1 MQNFI
6 VSEKRRSASALW
18 SVMNE
23 HLPIFILLFVLCVC
37 FSFGAC
43 LTSFLFCSKYDV
55 AMKCWLQCDS
65 RVPWDENSFLTC
77 ARCSLYRLTITLTI
91 THTHLQKNKTKTKQN
106 EIERH
111 THSEKRKNHEKRWYT
126 KKMRTETSNATSSQT
141 TTIRT
146 RKKIEMSLGYDMTE
160 LLSTFSVL
168 PLSSLSG
175 WFVMLISSF
184 SRQLRIQPQSK
195 ENKIKLNSK
204 LCVQCTWIFSQ
215 KLSSLEFACNS
226 HLSPAC
232 DNFFEF
238 ACKEEI
244 SLHLPEIMILHFVF

>member
-111 THSEKRKNHEKRWYT
+111 TQWKKEKSWKEMIYKENENRNQQRHIIPNNDNKDE
-126 KKMRTETSNATSSQT
+126 
-141 TTIRT
+141 
-146 RKKIEMSLGYDMTE
+146 KKIEMSLGYDMTE
-160 LLSTFSVL
+160 LLSTFYVL

-204 LCVQCTWIFSQ
+204 LCVQCTWILSQ
-215 KLSSLEFACNS
+215 KCSSLEFACNS
-226 HLSPAC
+226 HLSPAY

-238 ACKEEI
+238 ACKEKI
-244 SLHLPEIMILHFVF
+244 SLNLRVIMILHFVF